1 MVQMLPVLVVAEAV
15 VLEEALEMLVAL
27 VAQVLL

>member
-1 MVQMLPVLVVAEAV
+1 MMVQIILALVAV